1 MQKERFKTCLSV
13 YLILK
18 DRDKILLSLRK
29 NTGYKDGYWGLV
41 SGHVEREESSKQ
53 AMIREATEEAG
64 IILKPEN
71 LKFITV
77 MHRKSE
83 RENIDIFFESDKWE
97 GKIINKEPHKIEKL
111 EFFSINAM
119 PSNLIDYLG
128 KVFTEKNL
136 YFELGW
142 S

>member
-18 DRDKILLSLRK
+18 KNDKILLSLRK

-41 SGHVEREESSKQ
+41 SGHVERKESSKQ
-53 AMIREATEEAG
+53 AMIRETEEEAG
-64 IILKPEN
+64 IILEPKN

-83 RENIDIFFESDKWE
+83 RENIDIFFESDKWK
-97 GKIINKEPHKIEKL
+97 GQIINKEPHKIEKL
-111 EFFSINAM
+111 EFFSINSM
-119 PSNLIDYLG
+119 PSNLIDYIH
-128 KVFTEKNL
+128 KIFTEKNH

>member
-1 MQKERFKTCLSV
+1 MQKKRFKTHLSV

-18 DRDKILLSLRK
+18 EKDKILLSLRK

-41 SGHVEREESSKQ
+41 SGHVEKEESSKQ
-53 AMIREATEEAG
+53 AMIREAKEEAG

-111 EFFSINAM
+111 EFFSVSSM
-119 PSNLIDYLG
+119 PSNLIDYIE
-128 KVFTEKNL
+128 KVFFEKNK